1 MPTAQQLIDMSTEL
15 TDVVKSI
22 NAIVG
27 RQHLPFDADTVNLS
41 NAAFLLAAQANS
53 IGQAALAAL
62 ANDLQAAIAQLTAQV
77 AAANNRLRQVNDVK
91 QALNI
96 VGVVLTGAGC
106 VATNVATG
114 NWMGAAGGIA
124 TMAKDLEAAIA
135 SGPAAAG
142 SAPPVTAPSSRH
154 RSESRRR

>member
-1 MPTAQQLIDMSTEL
+1 MPTAQQLVDMSTEL

-53 IGQAALAAL
+53 IGQAGLAAL
-62 ANDLQAAIAQLTAQV
+62 ADDLQTAIAQLTAQV
-77 AAANNRLRQVNDVK
+77 AAANSTLRQVNEVK
-91 QALNI
+91 QALTI
-96 VGVVLTGAGC
+96 VGVILTGAAC

-124 TMAKDLEAAIA
+124 TMAKNLETAIA
-135 SGPAAAG
+135 SVPPTAGPGPSQSAAAK
-142 SAPPVTAPSSRH
+142 PPARGGKK
-154 RSESRRR
+154 